1 MSLALIRSGK
11 LRCVYCGDP
20 ATNADHVPAIIYKH
34 YVEPSERHCVPS
46 CRECNA
52 ALGCKKLFDVMD
64 RRIWIQGHYRKKYK
78 RFIDLPELSED
89 DLGYNVKTLIQ
100 ASKSTKNWILHR
112 ISFNPNDLDDLRFLY
127 YQDDRQSQD
136 RSLFL
141 EAARGLPGAILKDF
155 DGEIESLLKN
165 DPWVNS

>member
-34 YVEPSERHCVPS
+34 Y
-46 CRECNA
+46 
-52 ALGCKKLFDVMD
+52 
-64 RRIWIQGHYRKKYK
+64 
-78 RFIDLPELSED
+78 DLPELSED

-100 ASKSTKNWILHR
+100 AGKSTKNWILHR
-112 ISFNPNDLDDLRFLY
+112 ISFNPNDLDDLRFPY

-155 DGEIESLLKN
+155 EGEIESLLKN